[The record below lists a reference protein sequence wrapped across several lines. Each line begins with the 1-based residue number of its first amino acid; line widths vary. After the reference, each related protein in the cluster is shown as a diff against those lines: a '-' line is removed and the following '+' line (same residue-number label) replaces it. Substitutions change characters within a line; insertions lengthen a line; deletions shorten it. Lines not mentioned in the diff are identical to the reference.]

1 MRRAA
6 LVFNPACARAEEGL
20 DTIRAGLAAHFD
32 VTVVETS
39 RERDADACAKVA
51 LASKPDL
58 VIAAGGDGT
67 VSMVA
72 GALVGTDVPLGIIAR
87 GTSNSIAAGLDIP
100 TDLAG
105 AIGVIVTGAPH
116 RIDTA
121 RANGRS
127 MLLHA
132 AIGLHAAA
140 VGHAPRE
147 AKSRWGVLAYLAEGL
162 IEIGDL
168 EPFAVEIETERET
181 VRCRA
186 TNVMVA
192 NVAPLKTLFAQGP
205 SVVDS
210 DDGELDVT
218 IVAAASLADV
228 VVTGLH
234 LFRTSSRG
242 EAVTRENVGYLSAK
256 RVRIVTDPPQPLLVD
271 GEPAGD
277 GPLDVSC
284 VPSSLIVIGA
294 EIRHSPPDEA
304 PEKLAGL
311 PDLEVAPKIR

>member
-1 MRRAA
+1 MKRAI
-6 LVFNPACARAEEGL
+6 LVFNPACGGAAESS
-20 DTIRAGLAAHFD
+20 DAIRAALQAHFELD
-32 VTVVETS
+32 VLETS
-39 RERDADACAKVA
+39 RERDADACAKLA
-51 LASKPDL
+51 LASHPDL

-67 VSMVA
+67 VSLVA
-72 GALVGTDVPLGIIAR
+72 GALVGTQVPLGIIAR
-87 GTSNSIAAGLDIP
+87 GTSNSIAAGLGIP

-105 AIGVIVTGAPH
+105 AVGTIVTGAHH

-127 MLLHA
+127 MMLHA

-147 AKSRWGVLAYLAEGL
+147 AKTRWGVLAYLMEGL
-162 IEIGDL
+162 AELGQLD
-168 EPFAVEIETERET
+168 PFLLEIETERET

-205 SVVDS
+205 AAIAS

-218 IVAAASLADV
+218 IVAAASIAEV
-228 VVTGLH
+228 VITGLH

-242 EAVTRENVGYLSAK
+242 EAVTRDNVGYLSAK

-271 GEPAGD
+271 GEPAGE
-277 GPLDVSC
+277 GPLDVQC
-284 VPSSLIVIGA
+284 LPSSLIVVGA
-294 EIRHSPPDEA
+294 ETNHSDPA
-304 PEKLAGL
+304 QAAEKLEGL
-311 PDLEVAPKIR
+311 PDLEVEPKNR